1 MQYGPFVMNNRAEI
15 RQAIDDAA
23 AGHLGAIP
31 PRNLGAR
38 EEIQ

>member
-1 MQYGPFVMNNRAEI
+1 MNNRAEI

-23 AGHLGAIP
+23 AGRLGAIA